1 MQINVF
7 SAFLHVGLSVSCALE
22 VKECFIGCA
31 FVALVQFAH
40 ASCYVKAL
48 GYHAA
53 SSHQALW
60 TARLGCHA
68 LRERL

>member
-1 MQINVF
+1 MQIRV
-7 SAFLHVGLSVSCALE
+7 SSTFLHVGLSVSCALE

-31 FVALVQFAH
+31 FVVLVQFAQ

-48 GYHAA
+48 GYQAA
-53 SSHQALW
+53 SSHQAFW
-60 TARLGCHA
+60 TARLGCHV